1 MDINKILEKELN
13 LKKFQIENA
22 IKLIDEG
29 NTIPFIARY
38 RKEQTGE
45 MSDVQLRDFYDRLT
59 YLRNLVERKDDI
71 KRLIDEQG
79 KLTDE
84 IVTAVDNAKTLQE
97 VEDIYAPYKQKKRTR
112 ATIAKE
118 RGLESLAMMILLSRN
133 VDLSKEAENYID
145 EEKGVDSIDIAIDGA
160 KDIIAE
166 QMSDDAEVRKYI
178 RENVLNYGLVVSKS
192 KDENDTIYK
201 MYSDFTEAVK
211 TILPHRTLAINR
223 GEKEGILSV
232 KIVVED
238 EKMIEY
244 IAKKYSGKQ
253 NEGNEDI
260 LLEIAQDSYKRLIF
274 PSIEREVRN
283 HLTDIAQER
292 AIKVFGQNLNGL
304 LLQPPIKEKVVM
316 GFDPAYRTG
325 CKIAV
330 VDKNGKLLDFTTV
343 YPTEPQNKIDESKKI
358 LKKLIEKHK
367 VDIISI
373 GNGTASRESE
383 KFVADMISE
392 IDRNVSYVIVNE
404 AGASVYSASK
414 LANEEHPDI
423 NVSIRGAISIARRLQ
438 DPMAELVKIEPK
450 SIGVGQYQHDVNE
463 KRLTEVLDGVVEDS
477 VNKIGVDI
485 NTASFSLLE
494 HIAGISSGVAKNI
507 VAYRDENGDFGG
519 IDELKKVKRLG
530 PAAFKQSAG
539 FIRIPNASNPLDN
552 TGVHPESYEA
562 CEKIIDLLNYTMDD
576 VRDGKLDD
584 IDSRVK
590 KYGFVKLCEDSDVGN
605 ATMKDIIEEIKKP
618 GRDIRDSGIKPI
630 LRTDVMKL
638 EDLEIDM
645 ELSGTVR
652 NVVDFG
658 AFVDIGIKNDGLVH
672 ISEISKKRINKV
684 SDVLTVGDIVN
695 VRVIKID
702 LERGKVGLS
711 MKNVKQPKADV

>member
-1 MDINKILEKELN
+1 MNINEILAKELK
-13 LKKFQIENA
+13 LKDFQVESA

-38 RKEQTGE
+38 RKEMTGE
-45 MSDVQLRDFYDRLT
+45 MSDNQLREFFDRLT
-59 YLRNLVERKDDI
+59 YLRNLEDRKEDI

-79 KLTDE
+79 KLTED
-84 IVTAVDNAKTLQE
+84 IVASLEKAKTLQE
-97 VEDIYAPYKQKKRTR
+97 AEDIYAPYKQKKRTR

-118 RGLESLAMMILLSRN
+118 RGLEPLALMILLSKN
-133 VDLSKEAENYID
+133 IDIEKEAKAFLNEEN
-145 EEKGVDSIDIAIDGA
+145 GVENIDIAVDGA

-166 QMSDDAEVRKYI
+166 QMSDDAEIRKYI
-178 RENVLNYGLVVSKS
+178 RENALKYGLIVSKAKS
-192 KDENDTIYK
+192 EEDSVYK
-201 MYSDFTEAVK
+201 MYYDFSEAVK
-211 TILPHRTLAINR
+211 SILPHRILAINR
-223 GEKEGILSV
+223 GEKEGFLSV
-232 KIVVED
+232 KIVIED
-238 EKMIEY
+238 EKMIEH
-244 IAKKYSGKQ
+244 ISNKYHSNQ

-260 LLEIAQDSYKRLIF
+260 LKDIAQDAYKRLIF
-274 PSIEREVRN
+274 PSIEREIRN
-283 HLTDIAQER
+283 NLTEIAQER

-325 CKIAV
+325 CKIAI

-343 YPTEPQNKIDESKKI
+343 YPTEPQNKVDESKKI
-358 LKKLIEKHK
+358 LKNMIEKYN

-383 KFVADMISE
+383 KFVAEMISE
-392 IDRNVSYVIVNE
+392 IERKVSYVIVNE

-463 KRLTEVLDGVVEDS
+463 KRLVEVLDGVVEDS

-485 NTASFSLLE
+485 NTASYSLLE
-494 HIAGISSGVAKNI
+494 HIAGISSSVAKNI
-507 VAYRDENGDFGG
+507 VEYRYENGDFLN
-519 IDELKKVKRLG
+519 IEQLKKVKRLG

-539 FIRIPNASNPLDN
+539 FIRIPNSENPLDN
-552 TGVHPESYEA
+552 TGVHPESYDS
-562 CEKIIDLLNYTMDD
+562 CIKIIELLGYDIEDMKN
-576 VRDGKLDD
+576 GNLED
-584 IDSRVK
+584 IDIRAK
-590 KYGFVKLCEDSDVGN
+590 KYGLKKLVEDAKIGE
-605 ATMKDIIEEIKKP
+605 ATLKDIIEEIKKP

-630 LRTDVMKL
+630 LRTDIMKI

-645 ELSGTVR
+645 ELTGTVR

-658 AFVDIGIKNDGLVH
+658 AFVDVGIKNDGLIH
-672 ISEISKKRINKV
+672 ISEISKKRIKNV
-684 SDVLTVGDIVN
+684 SDVLNVGDIVK
-695 VRVIKID
+695 VKVIKID
-702 LERGKVGLS
+702 LDKGKVSLS
-711 MKNVKQPKADV
+711 MKDVRQ

>member
-1 MDINKILEKELN
+1 
-13 LKKFQIENA
+13 
-22 IKLIDEG
+22 
-29 NTIPFIARY
+29 
-38 RKEQTGE
+38 
-45 MSDVQLRDFYDRLT
+45 
-59 YLRNLVERKDDI
+59 
-71 KRLIDEQG
+71 
-79 KLTDE
+79 
-84 IVTAVDNAKTLQE
+84 
-97 VEDIYAPYKQKKRTR
+97 
-112 ATIAKE
+112 
-118 RGLESLAMMILLSRN
+118 MMILLSRN

>member
-1 MDINKILEKELN
+1 
-13 LKKFQIENA
+13 
-22 IKLIDEG
+22 
-29 NTIPFIARY
+29 
-38 RKEQTGE
+38 
-45 MSDVQLRDFYDRLT
+45 
-59 YLRNLVERKDDI
+59 
-71 KRLIDEQG
+71 
-79 KLTDE
+79 
-84 IVTAVDNAKTLQE
+84 
-97 VEDIYAPYKQKKRTR
+97 
-112 ATIAKE
+112 
-118 RGLESLAMMILLSRN
+118 MMILLSRN

-178 RENVLNYGLVVSKS
+178 RENALNYGLVVSKS

-507 VAYRDENGDFGG
+507 VAYRDENGDFAG

-539 FIRIPNASNPLDN
+539 FIRIPNSSNPLDN

-562 CEKIIDLLNYTMDD
+562 CEKIIELLNYTMDD
-576 VRDGKLDD
+576 LRNGRLDD

-590 KYGFVKLCEDSDVGN
+590 KYGFVKLCENSGVGN

-695 VRVIKID
+695 VKVIKID